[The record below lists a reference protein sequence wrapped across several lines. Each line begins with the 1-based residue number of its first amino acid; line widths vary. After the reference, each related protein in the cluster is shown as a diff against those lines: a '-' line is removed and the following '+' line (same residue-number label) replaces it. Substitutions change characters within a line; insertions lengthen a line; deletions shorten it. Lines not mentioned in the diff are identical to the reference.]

1 MANGDICGTCME
13 NYGKLSEGFFS
24 FILKLVFNKEE
35 KMEDMSLHQLQM
47 YTEGHTI
54 GLSFRDTLILSK
66 GIGQA
71 SENHK
76 VRVS

>member
-1 MANGDICGTCME
+1 
-13 NYGKLSEGFFS
+13 
-24 FILKLVFNKEE
+24 
-35 KMEDMSLHQLQM
+35 MSLHQLQM

-76 VRVS
+76 VKVS